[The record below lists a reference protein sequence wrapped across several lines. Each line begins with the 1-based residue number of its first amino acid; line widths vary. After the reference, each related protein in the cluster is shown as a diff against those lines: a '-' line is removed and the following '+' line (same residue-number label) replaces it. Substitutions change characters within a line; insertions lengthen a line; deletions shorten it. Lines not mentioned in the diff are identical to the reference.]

1 MSTKRTDS
9 NNYTIIFSVVMV
21 VVVGSLLAF
30 FANFT
35 KERRDNNDKIKTQID
50 ILNSIGIVV
59 DRSDEIKIKGK
70 GTGKLASFNKFIKD
84 QLVIEGSSAIKDS
97 TAYLIDVK
105 KEMDAAKKGK
115 TQRLPLFV
123 AEKDGKTLY
132 ILPVRGNGLWDA
144 IWGYIALNDDLKS
157 INGVYFD
164 HKAETPGLG
173 ANITE
178 SYFTED
184 FKGENLYDAS
194 GNFKGIEI
202 SKSNGDPNN
211 EDKTDNQ
218 VDAISGATITGNGVG
233 AMINSG
239 IRAYLPYFETLKK

>member
-9 NNYTIIFSVVMV
+9 NSYTIIFSIVMV

-35 KERRDNNDKIKTQID
+35 KDLRVKNDQVKAQID
-50 ILNSIGIVV
+50 IL
-59 DRSDEIKIKGK
+59 
-70 GTGKLASFNKFIKD
+70 
-84 QLVIEGSSAIKDS
+84 SAIGVPAERSNATEMFTKYIKAQKVIQGTEVSDDDK
-97 TAYLIDVK
+97 AYLIDVK
-105 KEMDAAKKGK
+105 KELDVAKKGGV
-115 TQRLPLFV
+115 QRLPLFV
-123 AEKDGKTLY
+123 AEKDGKTIY

-157 INGVYFD
+157 ISGVYFD
-164 HKAETPGLG
+164 HKGETPGLG

-178 SYFTED
+178 TFFTDD
-184 FKGENLYDAS
+184 FKGEYLYDAS
-194 GNFKGIEI
+194 GNFKGVEI
-202 SKSNGDPNN
+202 SKSNADPNN
-211 EDKTDNQ
+211 EDKKDNQ

-239 IRAYLPYFETLKK
+239 IKAYLPYFETLKK

>member
-9 NNYTIIFSVVMV
+9 NSYTIIFSVIMV

-35 KERRDNNDKIKTQID
+35 KDLRVKNDQVKAQID
-50 ILNSIGIVV
+50 ILSAIGVAA
-59 DRSDEIKIKGK
+59 DRSNATEMFTQYIKQQKVIAGTEVSDDEK
-70 GTGKLASFNKFIKD
+70 
-84 QLVIEGSSAIKDS
+84 
-97 TAYLIDVK
+97 AYLIDVK
-105 KEMDAAKKGK
+105 KEMDAAKKGNV
-115 TQRLPLFV
+115 QRLPLFV

-144 IWGYIALNDDLKS
+144 IWGYIAINDDLKT

-178 SYFTED
+178 SFFTDD
-184 FKGENLYDAS
+184 FKGEYLYDAS
-194 GNFKGIEI
+194 GTFKGIEI

>member
-9 NNYTIIFSVVMV
+9 NSYTIIFSVIMV

-35 KERRDNNDKIKTQID
+35 KDLRIKNDQVKAQID
-50 ILNSIGIVV
+50 ILSAIGVEA
-59 DRSDEIKIKGK
+59 DRSNATEMFTQYIKQQKVISGTEVSDDEK
-70 GTGKLASFNKFIKD
+70 
-84 QLVIEGSSAIKDS
+84 
-97 TAYLIDVK
+97 AYLIDVK

-115 TQRLPLFV
+115 IQRLPLFV
-123 AEKDGKTLY
+123 AEKDGKTIY

-157 INGVYFD
+157 ISGVYFD
-164 HKAETPGLG
+164 HKGETPGLG

-178 SYFTED
+178 SFFTDD
-184 FKGENLYDAS
+184 FKGEYLYDAS

-211 EDKTDNQ
+211 EDKSDNQ

>member
-9 NNYTIIFSVVMV
+9 NGYTIIFSVVMV

-35 KERRDNNDKIKTQID
+35 KDLRVKNDQVKAQID
-50 ILNSIGIVV
+50 ILSAIGVAA
-59 DRSDEIKIKGK
+59 DRSNATEMFAQYIKEQKVIA
-70 GTGKLASFNKFIKD
+70 GTEVSNDDK
-84 QLVIEGSSAIKDS
+84 
-97 TAYLIDVK
+97 AYLIDVK
-105 KEMDAAKKGK
+105 KEMDAAKKGN

-132 ILPVRGNGLWDA
+132 IMPVRGNGLWDA

-178 SYFTED
+178 SFFTED
-184 FKGENLYDAS
+184 FKGEYIYDAS

>member
-1 MSTKRTDS
+1 
-9 NNYTIIFSVVMV
+9 MV

-35 KERRDNNDKIKTQID
+35 KDLRVKNDQVKAQID
-50 ILNSIGIVV
+50 ILSAIGIQA
-59 DRSDEIKIKGK
+59 DRSNATEMF
-70 GTGKLASFNKFIKD
+70 TQFIKE
-84 QLVIEGSSAIKDS
+84 QKVITGTDVSDDDK
-97 TAYLIDVK
+97 AYLIDVK
-105 KEMDAAKKGK
+105 KEMDAAKKGNL
-115 TQRLPLFV
+115 QRLPLFV